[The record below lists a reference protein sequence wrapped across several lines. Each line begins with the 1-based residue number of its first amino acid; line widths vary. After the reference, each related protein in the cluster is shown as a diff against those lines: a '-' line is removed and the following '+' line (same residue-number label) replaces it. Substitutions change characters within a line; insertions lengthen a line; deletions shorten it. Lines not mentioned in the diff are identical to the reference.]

1 MDYSVLLDK
10 MLIFLALMVIGYAL
24 ARTGKLDRSAVK
36 AVSSLTLNIFLT
48 ASILNSTLSI
58 ATNILNFSTS
68 NFNFK

>member
-36 AVSSLTLNIFLT
+36 AVSSLTLNICVPFSPPIC
-48 ASILNSTLSI
+48 AMTLSSP
-58 ATNILNFSTS
+58 ARS
-68 NFNFK
+68 